1 MAKILICDDNAFMRK
16 TLSTILKE
24 GDHEVVGEAGDG
36 REAIELFEKTTPDLV
51 IMDITMPFM
60 DGLQALKEILFIDP
74 KAKVIMC
81 SALGNQKTVI
91 EAIRFGAKDFIIKPP
106 VPQKVLEIVGKY
118 V

>member
-1 MAKILICDDNAFMRK
+1 MAKILICDDTAFMRK

-24 GDHEVVGEAGDG
+24 GKHEVVGEASDG

-74 KAKVIMC
+74 NAKVIMC
-81 SALGNQKTVI
+81 SALGNQKNVI
-91 EAIRFGAKDFIIKPP
+91 EAIRSGAKDFIIKPP

>member
-1 MAKILICDDNAFMRK
+1 MAKILICDDTAFMRK

-24 GDHEVVGEAGDG
+24 GEHEVVGEAGDG

-74 KAKVIMC
+74 NAKVIMC
-81 SALGNQKTVI
+81 SALGNQKNVI
-91 EAIRFGAKDFIIKPP
+91 EAIRSGAKDFIIKPP